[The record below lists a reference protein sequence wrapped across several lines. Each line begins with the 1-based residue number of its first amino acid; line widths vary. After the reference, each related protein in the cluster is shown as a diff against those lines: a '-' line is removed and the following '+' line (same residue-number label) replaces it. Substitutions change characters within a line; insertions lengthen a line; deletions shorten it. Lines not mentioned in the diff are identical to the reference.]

1 MRTPTP
7 FVSELIETLDQ
18 QQARIDALRHLLAQE
33 QQALRRNSPTE
44 LTAVT
49 TTKLGLL
56 EELRELEG
64 RRMDLVARLAEI
76 WQREPEALSL
86 GEIAA
91 QVEPPLA
98 GRIRQRRESLR
109 HGIEIALEAQAVA
122 RGAVTYA
129 LEFCDEVMRT
139 VRQAGSS
146 PMLYS
151 DSGEMTTAGETAPR
165 LNRQG

>member
-7 FVSELIETLDQ
+7 FVSELIEVLDQ
-18 QQARIDALRHLLAQE
+18 QDARIEALRHLLAQE
-33 QQALRRNSPTE
+33 QQALRRHSPAE

-56 EELRELEG
+56 DQLQELEE
-64 RRMDLVARLAEI
+64 RRTDLVARLAEV
-76 WQREPEALSL
+76 WERAPEALSL

-98 GRIRQRRESLR
+98 GRILRRRESLR

-122 RGAVTYA
+122 RAAVTYA

-139 VRQAGSS
+139 VRRSGSA

-151 DSGEMTTAGETAPR
+151 DNGEMAAAVETAPR
-165 LNRQG
+165 LNRKG